1 MPKASEIFQNAAV
14 LLQDEDHVR
23 WPLPELA
30 AWLVEGIKALIL
42 AKPSACSQSIIV
54 NLQEG
59 TRQDLPVTQQF
70 MPLSLVKVI
79 RNMHDDKVGG
89 RTISIVDRLLIDA
102 QDPYWHDPKRTKFKD
117 EARHYIYDEANP
129 TEFYVWP
136 GNTGKGKVE
145 MVVSFLPAAVVPSGD
160 QNELSAWDGD
170 IGIPEPYTVPLTD
183 YVCFRAHSKDAISG
197 DAARAM
203 SYYQQFATAVGL
215 KIQVEASTSP
225 NARRKA

>member
-1 MPKASEIFQNAAV
+1 MPKASELFKNVSV

-30 AWLVEGIKALIL
+30 AWLTEAIKALIL
-42 AKPSACSQSIIV
+42 AKPSACSKTIIV
-54 NLQEG
+54 QLKEG
-59 TRQDLPVTQQF
+59 TRQDLPATDQVT
-70 MPLSLVKVI
+70 PLSLVKII
-79 RNMHDDKVGG
+79 RNMKDKTTGG
-89 RTISIVDRLLIDA
+89 RTVSIVDRLLLDA
-102 QDPYWHDPKRTKFKD
+102 QDPYWHDPKRTKFKP

-129 TEFYVWP
+129 AEYYVWP
-136 GNTGKGKVE
+136 GNTGTGILE
-145 MVVSFLPAAVVPSGD
+145 MIVSYLPDEVKPSGD
-160 QNELSAWDGD
+160 GDNLDDWDMD

-183 YVCFRAHSKDAISG
+183 YICFRAHSKDAISG